1 LSEFTTKLVYNL
13 PTFWMSTTQE
23 EEAFRKRE
31 REREGHR
38 LASRSGRD
46 QLKLHRVW
54 FIERL
59 WLRLR

>member
-1 LSEFTTKLVYNL
+1 
-13 PTFWMSTTQE
+13 MSTTQE